1 MDDYTFTKEYIESKK
16 LENDDYVFTVHYR
29 GQDVDVFMD
38 DYGQQYYIRGIQGF
52 DDYGL
57 GSFNPNYEDEITSIV
72 DHKIDTIAINWSD
85 KYYGIMLS
93 WFNNGG
99 HRDIQLTYKMRV
111 LHIFLT
117 DDDQPEENIDV
128 EELKNMSNQILDFLT
143 ASANPAQS

>member
-1 MDDYTFTKEYIESKK
+1 
-16 LENDDYVFTVHYR
+16 
-29 GQDVDVFMD
+29 
-38 DYGQQYYIRGIQGF
+38 
-52 DDYGL
+52 
-57 GSFNPNYEDEITSIV
+57 
-72 DHKIDTIAINWSD
+72 
-85 KYYGIMLS
+85 MLS